1 MSLLRK
7 ALKNGEFG
15 VTAEMAPPKGIDFSH
30 LIECA
35 KAIKGR
41 VHGVNV
47 TDFQSAVM
55 RTTSLATCKI
65 LKDHGLE
72 PVLQMTGRD
81 RNRIA
86 IQGELLSAGLFEI
99 KNMLAL
105 TGDHTVVGDHPGA
118 KPVYD
123 LDSVGILQ
131 TAATLMDGKDMVGN
145 ELKGKPDFF
154 LGACVTPR
162 YAPLEVQILKM
173 EKKINAGAKFF
184 QTQAVYDLDTM
195 REFREKTKHLDCKV
209 LAGIIPLKNVG
220 MARFM
225 NANVPG
231 IYVPEDV
238 IQRIK
243 DSANNVEIPNGA
255 TEKEVKKLKAYAR
268 VQEGIKIAGEFIKQ
282 LREENLCD
290 GVHIMAIGAEEN
302 IPAILDAAGL

>member
-1 MSLLRK
+1 MSLLK
-7 ALKNGEFG
+7 QALERGDFA
-15 VTAEMAPPKGIDFSH
+15 VTAEMAPPKGIDFHH

-35 KAIKGR
+35 RAIKGR
-41 VHGVNV
+41 AHGVNV

-55 RTTSLATCKI
+55 RTTSLATCKV
-65 LKDHGLE
+65 LKDEGLE

-86 IQGELLSAGLFEI
+86 IQGEMLSAGLFGI
-99 KNMLAL
+99 DNMLAL

-123 LDSVGILQ
+123 LDCVGILQ
-131 TAATLMDGKDMVGN
+131 AATILMEGKDMVGN
-145 ELKGKPDFF
+145 DLQGKPEFF

-162 YAPLEVQILKM
+162 YTPLEVQILKM
-173 EKKINAGAKFF
+173 EKKIKAGAKFF
-184 QTQAVYDLDTM
+184 QTQAVFDIETM
-195 REFREKTKHLDCKV
+195 REFREKTKHLDAKV

-238 IQRIK
+238 IQRVK
-243 DSANNVEIPNGA
+243 GA
-255 TEKEVKKLKAYAR
+255 ENK

-302 IPAILDAAGL
+302 VPAILDAAGL